1 MAENGVTAA
10 FTVFKDKILRN
21 KKLTA
26 ILAAG
31 LAGILLIALS
41 SIDNTGEKAKTQDY
55 KQTESLSQSAAEI
68 QTELESFLENIDGT
82 GKVKVMITFETDTE
96 TVYAKDTEENSSSQG
111 ENEERKY
118 KSEHII
124 IKNDSGESGLE
135 VKQIYP
141 KVRGVAV
148 ICENADN
155 PVIREQIVSAVCAL
169 FDINST
175 QISVA
180 SKAA

>member
-1 MAENGVTAA
+1 MAETGISAVL
-10 FTVFKDKILRN
+10 TVFKDKIIRN

-41 SIDNTGEKAKTQDY
+41 SIENTGEKAKTQENES
-55 KQTESLSQSAAEI
+55 KSLSQSAAEI
-68 QTELESFLENIDGT
+68 QNELESFLENIDGA
-82 GKVKVMITFETDTE
+82 GKVNVMITFDTDTE
-96 TVYAKDTEENSSSQG
+96 TVYAKDTEENSSSQAQ
-111 ENEERKY
+111 NEERKY